1 VERALFFASTTMALG
16 DGRTALFWEDRWL
29 GGRSISDIA
38 PHLYACIPKRRR
50 RIRTIA
56 DGLLSHSWAHDIH
69 DTIGIPEIGEY
80 LLLWRQL
87 EPVELSNQADTLTWK
102 WNDSGTY
109 SAKSCYNAM
118 FQGSTLCSAWKLT
131 WRTWAPQRVKFFHW
145 LANLDR

>member
-69 DTIGIPEIGEY
+69 DMLGIHEPDQY
-80 LLLWRQL
+80 LLLWRKV
-87 EPVELSNQADTLTWK
+87 EPTILT
-102 WNDSGTY
+102 D
-109 SAKSCYNAM
+109 
-118 FQGSTLCSAWKLT
+118 
-131 WRTWAPQRVKFFHW
+131 
-145 LANLDR
+145 